1 MGKICADLE
10 RAQLGLLTLM
20 GDQFKPSRLLR
31 PMVPAFAHARLG
43 DHLETGLSMADAIF
57 DGKDER
63 SQSLRTALIAF
74 SIRIVSAFIAFIS
87 QVLMARWLGSHEYGI
102 FVWVWV
108 AAIIFGGLSC
118 VGFPSAVVKFI
129 PQYLVEK
136 NVNALRGLILGSR
149 VASTLVA
156 TLIAVVG
163 IVAAYALDGQFS
175 SIYTIPIIMAA
186 ICLPL
191 LALSDVQNGVARAF
205 SWADL
210 AFSPTYLVRPVLILI
225 FMIAALWFGMA
236 ATATTA
242 LTAAIVATWVTTIV
256 QTWVMNRRLRKTV
269 PAGSKTITMGTW
281 ILVALPIFLVEG
293 FFALLTNVDI
303 MIVGLY
309 MAPQDVG
316 IYFAAVKTL
325 ALVHF
330 VYFAVKAGAA
340 HHFSKYFTEGDTQRF
355 DAFVR
360 DTVKWTFWPSLLM
373 AIVILV
379 AGKILLSLFGEEFTA
394 GYPLMFIL
402 AAGIVARAAV
412 GPAEAVL
419 TMSGNQ
425 NVCAALYGV
434 SLTVNVLL
442 NISLIPLY
450 GLYGAAIATTITMM
464 FEATS
469 LYAITLRRLGIHMF
483 IFSKVSYA
491 ASPSREAEV

>member
-1 MGKICADLE
+1 
-10 RAQLGLLTLM
+10 M
-20 GDQFKPSRLLR
+20 GDQFKPSRFLR
-31 PMVPAFAHARLG
+31 PFVPAFASARWG
-43 DHLETGLSMADAIF
+43 NHLDKGLSIADAIF
-57 DGKDER
+57 DGKDEK

-74 SIRIVSAFIAFIS
+74 TIRIVSAFIAFIS

-108 AAIIFGGLSC
+108 AAVILGGLSC
-118 VGFPSAVVKFI
+118 IGFPSAVVKFI

-136 NVNALRGLILGSR
+136 DSNSLRGLIFGSR
-149 VASTLVA
+149 IVATRVA
-156 TLIAVVG
+156 TLIAAIG
-163 IVAAYALDGQFS
+163 ILTAYGGDGETS

-186 ICLPL
+186 VCLPL

-210 AFSPTYLVRPVLILI
+210 AFSPTYLVRPVLILV
-225 FMIAALWFGMA
+225 FMIAALGFGMA
-236 ATATTA
+236 ATAATA
-242 LTAAIVATWVTTIV
+242 LTAAILATWSTTIF
-256 QTWVMNRRLRKTV
+256 QTWIMNRRLKQPIARG
-269 PAGSKTITMGTW
+269 PRSIALGTW
-281 ILVALPIFLVEG
+281 IVVALPIFLVEG

-309 MAPQDVG
+309 LPPNEVG
-316 IYFAAVKTL
+316 VYFAAVKTL

-340 HHFSKYFTEGDTQRF
+340 HHFSRYFTQGDTDRF

-373 AIVILV
+373 AIFILLT
-379 AGKILLSLFGEEFTA
+379 GNILLSLFGAEFTS

-402 AAGIVARAAV
+402 AVGIVARSSV
-412 GPAEAVL
+412 GPAESVL

-425 NVCAALYGV
+425 NVCATVYGI
-434 SLTVNVLL
+434 SLAINVLL
-442 NISLIPLY
+442 NISLIPHF
-450 GLYGAAIATTITMM
+450 GLYGAAWATTVTMM
-464 FEATS
+464 FEATA

-483 IFSKVSYA
+483 IFSRIT
-491 ASPSREAEV
+491 ASPAPSRKAEI

>member
-1 MGKICADLE
+1 
-10 RAQLGLLTLM
+10 M
-20 GDQFKPSRLLR
+20 GDLFKPSRLLR
-31 PMVPAFAHARLG
+31 PFVPAFAHARWG
-43 DHLETGLSMADAIF
+43 SHLEFGLSMADAIF
-57 DGKDER
+57 DAKDER
-63 SQSLRTALIAF
+63 SQSLRTAFIAF

-87 QVLMARWLGSHEYGI
+87 QVLLARWLGSHEYGI

-108 AAIIFGGLSC
+108 AAIILGGLSC
-118 VGFPSAVVKFI
+118 IGFPSAVVKFI

-136 NVNALRGLILGSR
+136 DADSLRGLIIGSR
-149 VASTLVA
+149 LISTLVA
-156 TLIAVVG
+156 TV
-163 IVAAYALDGQFS
+163 VAAIGIAAAYGLDSQMS

-210 AFSPTYLVRPVLILI
+210 AFSPTYLVRPVLILL
-225 FMIAALWFGMA
+225 FMIGALAFGMA
-236 ATATTA
+236 ATAATA
-242 LTAAIVATWVTTIV
+242 LTAAILATWFTTII
-256 QTWVMNRRLRKTV
+256 QTWIMNRRLKQTV
-269 PAGSKTITMGTW
+269 PDGPRSITMGTW
-281 ILVALPIFLVEG
+281 IVVALPIFLVEG

-303 MIVGLY
+303 MIVGIYLPPHEV
-309 MAPQDVG
+309 A

-340 HHFSKYFTEGDTQRF
+340 HHFSRYFSVGDSVGF

-373 AIVILV
+373 AIFILLT
-379 AGKILLSLFGEEFTA
+379 GNILLSLFGAEFTA

-402 AAGIVARAAV
+402 AVGVVARASV
-412 GPAEAVL
+412 GPAESVL

-425 NVCAALYGV
+425 NVCASIYGV
-434 SLTVNVLL
+434 SLAINVLL
-442 NISLIPLY
+442 NISLIPHY
-450 GLYGAAIATTITMM
+450 GLYGAAWATTVTMM
-464 FEATS
+464 FEATA

-483 IFSKVSYA
+483 IFSRA
-491 ASPSREAEV
+491 NHAPANPQEVEI

>member
-1 MGKICADLE
+1 
-10 RAQLGLLTLM
+10 M
-20 GDQFKPSRLLR
+20 GDQFKPSRLMR
-31 PMVPAFAHARLG
+31 PFVPAFAHARWG
-43 DHLETGLSMADAIF
+43 EHLDAGLSMADAIF
-57 DGKDER
+57 DAKDQR

-74 SIRIVSAFIAFIS
+74 TIRIFSAFIAFIS

-108 AAIIFGGLSC
+108 AAVILGGLSC

-136 NVNALRGLILGSR
+136 NPNSLRGLIFGSR

-156 TLIAVVG
+156 TVIAVVG
-163 IVAAYALDGQFS
+163 IAAAYGLDGQLS
-175 SIYTIPIIMAA
+175 SIYTIPLIMAA

-205 SWADL
+205 NWADL
-210 AFSPTYLVRPVLILI
+210 AFSPTYLIRPVLILV
-225 FMIAALWFGMA
+225 FMIVALWFGMQATA
-236 ATATTA
+236 ATALA
-242 LTAAIVATWVTTIV
+242 AAILATWFTTII
-256 QTWVMNRRLRKTV
+256 QTLIMNRRLKSEV
-269 PAGSKTITMGTW
+269 PGGPRAISMGTW
-281 ILVALPIFLVEG
+281 IVVALPIFLVEG

-340 HHFSKYFTEGDTQRF
+340 HHFSRYITEGDTARF

-360 DTVKWTFWPSLLM
+360 DTVKWTFWPSLMM
-373 AIVILV
+373 ALFILLT
-379 AGKILLSLFGEEFTA
+379 GRILLSLFGAEFTA

-402 AAGIVARAAV
+402 AVGIVARASV
-412 GPAEAVL
+412 GPAESVL

-425 NVCAALYGV
+425 NVCASIYGV
-434 SLTVNVLL
+434 SLAVNILL
-442 NISLIPLY
+442 NISLIPHY
-450 GLYGAAIATTITMM
+450 GLYGAAAATTITMM
-464 FEATS
+464 FEATA

-483 IFSKVSYA
+483 VFSKVDP
-491 ASPSREAEV
+491 PSVRSQEAEV

>member
-1 MGKICADLE
+1 MHP
-10 RAQLGLLTLM
+10 R
-20 GDQFKPSRLLR
+20 R
-31 PMVPAFAHARLG
+31 PG
-43 DHLETGLSMADAIF
+43 
-57 DGKDER
+57 
-63 SQSLRTALIAF
+63 
-74 SIRIVSAFIAFIS
+74 
-87 QVLMARWLGSHEYGI
+87 
-102 FVWVWV
+102 
-108 AAIIFGGLSC
+108 
-118 VGFPSAVVKFI
+118 
-129 PQYLVEK
+129 
-136 NVNALRGLILGSR
+136 
-149 VASTLVA
+149 
-156 TLIAVVG
+156 
-163 IVAAYALDGQFS
+163 
-175 SIYTIPIIMAA
+175 
-186 ICLPL
+186 
-191 LALSDVQNGVARAF
+191 
-205 SWADL
+205 
-210 AFSPTYLVRPVLILI
+210 
-225 FMIAALWFGMA
+225 
-236 ATATTA
+236 
-242 LTAAIVATWVTTIV
+242 
-256 QTWVMNRRLRKTV
+256 
-269 PAGSKTITMGTW
+269 
-281 ILVALPIFLVEG
+281 
-293 FFALLTNVDI
+293 
-303 MIVGLY
+303 
-309 MAPQDVG
+309 
-316 IYFAAVKTL
+316 AAVKTL

-340 HHFSKYFTEGDTQRF
+340 HHYSRYFTAGDTARF

-425 NVCAALYGV
+425 NVCAAVYGV